1 MINFPC
7 GICCK
12 SVNRNQKA
20 IQCDIC
26 KFWVHIK
33 CNGLNAND
41 YTSLQNSEDDWFCCN
56 CLNEILP
63 FGVKSSSL
71 TYDNN
76 LSSVEMKQFLSQL
89 NSLAT
94 DEVSTETMAGV
105 NCKYYDPDEFSSL
118 QVNSD
123 KFSLFHMNIAS
134 LSTHLDE
141 LKILLGQLGHDFSI
155 IGITETKFQ
164 INNPP
169 TNCDLSGY
177 SFIHTPT
184 EGEKGGALLYVPNHL
199 QFIERSDLDTI
210 AYKSRK
216 LESKFIE
223 IIQPKDKNMIV
234 GCIYRH
240 PSMSIDEFNNHFL
253 MPLLEK
259 ASSENKPIFLL
270 GDFNIDLLKSEMV
283 KEISDYIDI
292 TSQFNLLPHIILPTR
307 VTESTSTVI
316 DNIYFNSAKW
326 DTLSGNI
333 INSISDHFPQFLVL
347 NNLSTAIPS
356 HVSND
361 IFARDW
367 KKFNHDAFLTEL
379 HDTNWDVILHLD
391 ADDPNIS
398 FDNFY
403 NSINNL
409 VDKYAPLKK
418 TSNKKRR
425 SKSNPWITNG
435 ILTSITKRDHLHKN
449 FLKEKDPFFKSLLQQ
464 SFKLYRNKIVA
475 LCRLSKS
482 NFFNKYF

>member
-1 MINFPC
+1 
-7 GICCK
+7 
-12 SVNRNQKA
+12 
-20 IQCDIC
+20 
-26 KFWVHIK
+26 
-33 CNGLNAND
+33 
-41 YTSLQNSEDDWFCCN
+41 
-56 CLNEILP
+56 
-63 FGVKSSSL
+63 
-71 TYDNN
+71 
-76 LSSVEMKQFLSQL
+76 
-89 NSLAT
+89 
-94 DEVSTETMAGV
+94 
-105 NCKYYDPDEFSSL
+105 
-118 QVNSD
+118 
-123 KFSLFHMNIAS
+123 
-134 LSTHLDE
+134 
-141 LKILLGQLGHDFSI
+141 
-155 IGITETKFQ
+155 
-164 INNPP
+164 
-169 TNCDLSGY
+169 
-177 SFIHTPT
+177 
-184 EGEKGGALLYVPNHL
+184 
-199 QFIERSDLDTI
+199 
-210 AYKSRK
+210 
-216 LESKFIE
+216 
-223 IIQPKDKNMIV
+223 
-234 GCIYRH
+234 
-240 PSMSIDEFNNHFL
+240 MSIDEFNNHFL

-292 TSQFNLLPHIILPTR
+292 TSQFNLLPNIILPTR

-482 NFFNKYF
+482 NFFNKYFSDNKKDMATFGKVLKILFLFVHQILFLLAV